1 MNLHSDI
8 MNIQTK
14 KVQEIQAIKEGGS
27 SPILMYRQGH
37 RDARHAAAEVS
48 LKAEARI
55 EELEEE
61 MKKARQLLLNGVNP
75 FASKMTAQ
83 EIHTAI
89 LNFLQEKK

>member
-1 MNLHSDI
+1 MNLHNEI
-8 MNIQTK
+8 MNIPTD
-14 KVQEIQAIKEGGS
+14 VDFTEWS
-27 SPILMYRQGH
+27 DHDRQSYKRGH
-37 RDARHAAAEVS
+37 RDARHTAAELS

-61 MKKARQLLLNGVNP
+61 LKEAKQLLLNAVNP

-89 LNFLQEKK
+89 LNFLQETK